1 MVDGV
6 SKRAIIFLIV
16 YQALCLPFAFARLI
30 IERLFSKAKTMHTIE
45 YLIIIEK
52 KSSPALFGLCDSI
65 RAFNKFLQTEDDI
78 SIERNK
84 KIRHSSTD
92 ALLGYQ
98 VEMGQVRGKNQRFF
112 HVRVAVDEPDSISSL
127 VTLARTIKRVVV
139 DGGGQ
144 IETLWDDVSLFYSH
158 KAYPHIHRI
167 ENLMRKL
174 ITYFML
180 TSVGKE
186 WVITASPE
194 AVRRQI
200 DSKQKQYIDA
210 LFQVDFIH
218 LGDFLFKAY
227 ASKNIQELYD
237 LIEDQDGLVDITANE
252 ILEFK
257 ARSNWDRYFSEF
269 VECEATFLD
278 KRWKQLYEL
287 RCDIAHNKLFGRAD
301 YDSVIRL
308 VEEVGPFLQKA
319 LEGANRVEVS
329 KEDKEQ
335 IAESVAG
342 SINKAFG
349 EFIETWKLLEIK
361 LKKAIS
367 QSSHEL
373 PATNLSLSKILQIL
387 QKEGELDVLIAQK
400 IKDLMKM
407 RNSIVHEATSGLTS
421 AEVDEGVKQIKFLID
436 SIPIIDQ
443 PVSFHAECI
452 KRIENHLKIKFNKKS
467 TSTYLAEEEA
477 IALTCNISKLQERKP
492 PYYWFGFYQRQLDFL
507 QKTKKSFAAF
517 GCGSANTI
525 LLIPSDWLF
534 NYFENCSVTKTPKF
548 YWHIQIIFKD
558 GRYLLYQRDGNHVDL
573 SGFLLE

>member
-1 MVDGV
+1 
-6 SKRAIIFLIV
+6 
-16 YQALCLPFAFARLI
+16 
-30 IERLFSKAKTMHTIE
+30 MHTIE

-65 RAFNKFLQTEDDI
+65 RAFNKFLQTEGDI

-92 ALLGYQ
+92 TLLGYQ

-127 VTLARTIKRVVV
+127 VILARTIKRVVV

-194 AVRRQI
+194 AVRKQI

-237 LIEDQDGLVDITANE
+237 LIEEQGGLVDIIANE

-308 VEEVGPFLQKA
+308 VEEVEPFLIKA

-349 EFIETWKLLEIK
+349 EFIETWKLLEIR

-367 QSSHEL
+367 QSSHEV
-373 PATNLSLSKILQIL
+373 PTTNLSVSETLRIL
-387 QKEGELDVLIAQK
+387 QKEGELDALTAQK
-400 IKDLMKM
+400 IKNLMKM

-421 AEVDEGVKQIKFLID
+421 AEVDEGIKQIRFLTD
-436 SIPIIDQ
+436 RIPIIDQ

-452 KRIENHLKIKFNKKS
+452 KRIENYLKIKFNKKS

-525 LLIPSDWLF
+525 FLIPSDWLF
-534 NYFENCSVTKTPKF
+534 NYLENCSVTKTPKF

-558 GRYLLYQRDGNHVDL
+558 GKYLLYQRDGNHVDL